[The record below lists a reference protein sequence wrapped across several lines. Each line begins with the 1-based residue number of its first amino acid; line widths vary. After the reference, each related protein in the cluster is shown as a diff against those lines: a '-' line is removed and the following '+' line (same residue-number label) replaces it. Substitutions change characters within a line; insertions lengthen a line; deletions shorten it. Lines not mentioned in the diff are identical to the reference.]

1 MKCAPDN
8 VRYLGQS
15 GEHIL
20 PASFTARDPK
30 PTVGHFTDDRLLPG
44 GSDRAGVNGYPIPEE
59 MFEDMRSSGTEVL
72 GLPGVLLIVVLR
84 RQFAGAPLDHRLEN
98 GT

>member
-1 MKCAPDN
+1 MELLGSERTICSWGRFAKYLKCAPDH

-30 PTVGHFTDDRLLPG
+30 L
-44 GSDRAGVNGYPIPEE
+44 
-59 MFEDMRSSGTEVL
+59 SSAPRDPPNFVMAL
-72 GLPGVLLIVVLR
+72 LR
-84 RQFAGAPLDHRLEN
+84 RYRR
-98 GT
+98 